1 MRARAEKQEE
11 KQVYLTEEEASAI
24 LSDPGQLPQ
33 KQPPTSLP
41 SEPKKRTVYTSVSLP
56 MKIMRDV
63 DRLIDE
69 FGYWPSRSA
78 FVREAC
84 VDKIRDE
91 QRKLGELKEALRAK
105 EEAVRRC
112 EPALDTLAGARR
124 RPVWKDDQTLLAWL
138 TSL

>member
-1 MRARAEKQEE
+1 MRARAEKPED
-11 KQVYLTEEEASAI
+11 KQVYLTDEEASAI

-33 KQPPTSLP
+33 KEPAP
-41 SEPKKRTVYTSVSLP
+41 SAPAEPRRGRTVYTSVSLP

-84 VDKIRDE
+84 VNKIRDE
-91 QRKLGELKEALRAK
+91 QRKLGELRKALRAK
-105 EEAVRRC
+105 EERR
-112 EPALDTLAGARR
+112 
-124 RPVWKDDQTLLAWL
+124 
-138 TSL
+138 